1 MSVSSDYFF
10 YADVNYLDT
19 SNVLSNY
26 MNLTHNTNNSL
37 DLSENILSKYA
48 RGIFFSPNYNKQFF
62 DAINWANNL
71 GDYKTQLNLINPY
84 NDNVLENL
92 QVDSTIIF
100 TGGIFENGFNKNYNS
115 NVDDIFNP
123 FDLNEPGTI
132 SPPIYNY
139 NDNFNNANIF
149 SVSNI
154 SLNEWN
160 GWQPDK
166 DWAISCI
173 VKAPTANTSCHLMH
187 FGDPNNNNKYATVFW
202 DYDNANNP
210 TTIKWGVSWTSDSNT
225 GRIDANHLGVVAY
238 PNYLPSNMTYFQI
251 LITYD
256 KRDYTPNG
264 DPNKHG
270 PRVRYK
276 ENGRD
281 SDYGLAIFWRG
292 SNDITM
298 FNSEHSDLPWDLSG
312 FPNENIQ
319 SGHTWHNPPKEN
331 ETFNWTQTMT
341 ATIGGGPTGIVTHP
355 DHGRHSSRGNID
367 ETGYITDIKFW
378 NTNIDPINQSQ
389 YIYSP
394 PPNAIIT
401 ANDNPTS
408 GPNAGT
414 QVPIS
419 LNTDNIEFRN
429 AIAGNTIIP
438 INNVLNI
445 ESPFNKY
452 FGVIPTADSHNGQF
466 CLYSFSLIQGGV
478 TVFELK
484 PSQETGAT
492 WDTLTPDTGFH
503 QGSWGF
509 QTKTSPYINNNT
521 LWFYVEVPSNYQ
533 FTNAQLSINLTTYDG
548 DHIPASGKFVTASQ
562 PTGPWIEIGNWSL
575 SLPLPSVTPPH
586 QGGPGISVSSI
597 IDNGWQQLGSDII
610 SWKTP
615 GTYYMR
621 YKATDY
627 DGVETPNNDEHYLTV
642 TVDVTLPATGFVEV
656 NGATWSQGRLQGFG
670 YSIGSFGQGD
680 TVQGVQFKTELA
692 TDSMIGLTYNVPI
705 SDPVGGWAQGGYMI
719 YPHLGNSVYV
729 YDGSTSKGI
738 HSTLN
743 NNTQIWQIRVNINSR
758 VELVKNGTVFFT
770 FDSPSATAWSGG
782 TQLYVVITWRP
793 SNTYD
798 WQWINASGEPL
809 GDVWI

>member
-1 MSVSSDYFF
+1 MSISSNNFF
-10 YADVNYLDT
+10 YANINYVDS
-19 SNVLSNY
+19 SNVSNNY
-26 MNLTHNTNNSL
+26 INFTHNTNNSL
-37 DLSENILSKYA
+37 DLSENSLSKYA
-48 RGIFFSPNYNKQFF
+48 RGFFFSPNYNKQFF

-84 NDNVLENL
+84 NNNVLENL
-92 QVDSTIIF
+92 QFDSTIVF
-100 TGGIFENGFNKNYNS
+100 TGGIFENGFDKNYTS

-123 FDLNEPGTI
+123 FDLN
-132 SPPIYNY
+132 
-139 NDNFNNANIF
+139 
-149 SVSNI
+149 
-154 SLNEWN
+154 
-160 GWQPDK
+160 
-166 DWAISCI
+166 
-173 VKAPTANTSCHLMH
+173 
-187 FGDPNNNNKYATVFW
+187 
-202 DYDNANNP
+202 
-210 TTIKWGVSWTSDSNT
+210 
-225 GRIDANHLGVVAY
+225 
-238 PNYLPSNMTYFQI
+238 
-251 LITYD
+251 
-256 KRDYTPNG
+256 
-264 DPNKHG
+264 
-270 PRVRYK
+270 
-276 ENGRD
+276 
-281 SDYGLAIFWRG
+281 
-292 SNDITM
+292 
-298 FNSEHSDLPWDLSG
+298 NS
-312 FPNENIQ
+312 
-319 SGHTWHNPPKEN
+319 
-331 ETFNWTQTMT
+331 
-341 ATIGGGPTGIVTHP
+341 
-355 DHGRHSSRGNID
+355 
-367 ETGYITDIKFW
+367 
-378 NTNIDPINQSQ
+378 
-389 YIYSP
+389 
-394 PPNAIIT
+394 IIT

-484 PSQETGAT
+484 PSQETDAT
-492 WDTLTPDTGFH
+492 WDTLTPGTGFH

-509 QTKTSPYINNNT
+509 QITTSPYINNNT

-548 DHIPASGKFVTASQ
+548 NHIPASGKIVTASQ

-586 QGGPGISVSSI
+586 QGGQGISVSSI
-597 IDNGWQQLGSDII
+597 LDNGWQQLGSDII

-642 TVDVTLPATGFVEV
+642 TVDVAIPITLPATGFVEV

-692 TDSMIGLTYNVPI
+692 TDTMIGLTYNVPV
-705 SDPVGGWAQGGYMI
+705 SDPVNGWAQGGYMI

-798 WQWINASGEPL
+798 WQWINTSGQPL